1 MYLGLDLGT
10 TNVKALLIDE
20 RGTVQ
25 SRGSVEVGLGHTSE
39 GGVEQDLEEI
49 WAATLEAAWR
59 AAGTGGA
66 SVKAVGISSQGAAL
80 QLRDRQGRCLGPVI
94 SWMDPRGAAEDREL
108 VRVFGSR
115 WLAEHIGHGQAGLS
129 LGHLMRLRRT
139 QPEMLDQAGVI
150 GFVGDAIVERLCGRA
165 AHDASSLSIA
175 CLYNPML
182 DAPEPA
188 ILRHLGISRGQLPA
202 LLPARQPAGAL
213 GGEAARRMGVPAGI
227 PVGPAIHD
235 QYAAAVGSGTLEAGD
250 VMFGC
255 GTAWVLVAVAEAFA
269 GPVVPSAWVCRHV
282 VPQRWGQLLSLVVGG
297 SAFRWA
303 LEMTGLADAGRE
315 AIDDLMAAVPPG
327 SDGLRV
333 WPFHDATGGARRP
346 TAGRIEGLRLAHGR
360 GHLLRAT
367 LEGLC
372 FELARQLG
380 WLARAG
386 FPARRLIMCGGAAR
400 SRLTPQIVA
409 DTTGCAVVCPR
420 EPEISAFGAAVL
432 ARAMLEP
439 QQSIPELHAAMAGPR
454 TQILPGPASSGYRG
468 AAGEYARAV
477 DAAAADQGG
486 SDWTDTGS
494 A

>member
-10 TNVKALLIDE
+10 TNVKALLVDD
-20 RGTVQ
+20 RGEVQ
-25 SRGSVEVGLGHTSE
+25 SRGSVEVGLRHTSD
-39 GGVEQDLEEI
+39 GGVEQDLQEI

-66 SVKAVGISSQGAAL
+66 AVKAVGVSSQGAAL

-94 SWMDPRGAAEDREL
+94 SWMDPRGAADDRAL
-108 VRVFGSR
+108 VRTFGSP
-115 WLAEHIGHGQAGLS
+115 WLTSRIGHGQAGLS

-139 QPEMLDQAGVI
+139 QPEVLDRAGVV
-150 GFVGDAIVERLCGRA
+150 GFVGDAVVERLCGRA

-175 CLYNPML
+175 CLYNPVL
-182 DAPEPA
+182 NAPEPEL
-188 ILRHLGISRGQLPA
+188 LRHLGIAPGQLPA
-202 LLPARQPAGAL
+202 LLPAREPAGVL
-213 GGEAARRMGVPAGI
+213 GAEAARRMGIPAGI

-235 QYAAAVGSGTLEAGD
+235 QYAAAVGSGTLEGGD

-255 GTAWVLVAVAEAFA
+255 GTAWVLVAIAEAFA

-282 VPQRWGQLLSLVVGG
+282 VPDRWGQLLSLVVGG

-303 LEMTGLADAGRE
+303 LELTGLADAARQ
-315 AIDDLMAAVPPG
+315 AIDELLATVPPG
-327 SDGLRV
+327 SEGLRV

-346 TAGRIEGLRLAHGR
+346 PLGRIEGLRLAHGR

-372 FELARQLG
+372 FELARQLA
-380 WLARAG
+380 WLSQAG

-400 SRLTPQIVA
+400 SRMTPQIVA
-409 DTTGCAVVCPR
+409 DTTGCTVICPR

-439 QQSIPELHAAMAGPR
+439 GRSIPELHAAMAGPR
-454 TQILPGPASSGYRG
+454 TQVPPGPASPVYRD
-468 AAGEYARAV
+468 AAEAYARAV
-477 DAAAADQGG
+477 DAACAEREVADGE
-486 SDWTDTGS
+486 S